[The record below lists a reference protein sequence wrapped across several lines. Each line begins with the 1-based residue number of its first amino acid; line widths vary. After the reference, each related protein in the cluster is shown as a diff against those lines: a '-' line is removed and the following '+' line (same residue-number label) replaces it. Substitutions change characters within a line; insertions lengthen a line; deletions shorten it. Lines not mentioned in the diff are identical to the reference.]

1 MAISPRCGRRAGGFI
16 SWLLARRERPFSKV
30 FMFQGEPAAGGLRPK
45 DGQKN
50 CPMPD
55 PRTLETFMFRKPIL
69 ALAAAASLGALAVS
83 TTDAS
88 AFGHFGGGGRGF
100 ARASFARVGTPHVA
114 FRQNFAFRR
123 IGFPKLYPPHPPHPH
138 WAWWWWHHHH
148 HHWIWGVPAI
158 AGGVTYATTPSY
170 ASAPATNT
178 CNCLTKQYTQEG
190 AVVFKDVCT
199 NEMAMNPPAADTAP
213 QATASL
219 QPTPMQQGYLQ
230 PQPAQ

>member
-1 MAISPRCGRRAGGFI
+1 
-16 SWLLARRERPFSKV
+16 
-30 FMFQGEPAAGGLRPK
+30 
-45 DGQKN
+45 
-50 CPMPD
+50 
-55 PRTLETFMFRKPIL
+55 MFRKPIL

-148 HHWIWGVPAI
+148 HHWIWGVPVI

-213 QATASL
+213 QAPASL